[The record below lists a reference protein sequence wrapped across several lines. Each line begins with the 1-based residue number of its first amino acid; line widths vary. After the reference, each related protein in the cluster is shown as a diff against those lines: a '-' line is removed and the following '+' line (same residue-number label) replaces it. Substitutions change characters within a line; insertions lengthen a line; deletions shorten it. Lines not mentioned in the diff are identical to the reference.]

1 MQISNTGTTEG
12 VEIITVEGEVD
23 IHASPKLLNLLRTAF
38 RKNAKGIVVDLTA
51 VPFMDSSGIATL
63 VEGLRWSKNEGA
75 RFILVGLQEN
85 VSHSLNLTKLK
96 DFFEISPTQEDAL
109 GSIGRTGA

>member
-1 MQISNTGTTEG
+1 MQISNASTTEG

-23 IHASPKLLNLLRTAF
+23 MDASPKFLNLLRMAF
-38 RKNAKGIVVDLTA
+38 RKNAKGIVVDLSA

-63 VEGLRWSKNEGA
+63 VEGLRWSKKEGT

-85 VSHSLNLTKLK
+85 VGHTLKLAKLNN
-96 DFFEISPTQEDAL
+96 FFEISSTQEDAL
-109 GSIGRTGA
+109 GSIG